1 MTIGLALVFLGLVA
15 LNRALASRPP
25 SPGWLTCAA
34 LSTLPLGYAPFGAI
48 SLIQFEAVPSAIFW
62 LGLLVSGALLARAA
76 GRLRSAPPRTVLA
89 SGCAIAAFT
98 VMLVVGGLLPGPE
111 AGPTPIVAQNRRLF
125 AAWAAA
131 VGATFALCAAA
142 ILAARDTGR
151 RPAMIAPAAITLAGF
166 ANLWSL

>member
-1 MTIGLALVFLGLVA
+1 MTNGLALVFLGLVA

-48 SLIQFEAVPSAIFW
+48 SLIRFEAVPSALFW

-89 SGCAIAAFT
+89 SGCGLEVHIIENAEDGIAVLQRARI
-98 VMLVVGGLLPGPE
+98 GA
-111 AGPTPIVAQNRRLF
+111 AGE
-125 AAWAAA
+125 
-131 VGATFALCAAA
+131 
-142 ILAARDTGR
+142 
-151 RPAMIAPAAITLAGF
+151 
-166 ANLWSL
+166 